1 MGGDRFSEVLLPC
14 PSSLALS
21 SSGILSHLQEAVP
34 RAAPLVRLGALGLVP
49 LAFKPPGCVLQAQG
63 CAAWVA
69 LVCPV
74 VGAHLELLGVVSKG
88 EETGKDPGIPKENW
102 GFRLELD
109 SAVIRR
115 GESSVSCF
123 SS

>member
-1 MGGDRFSEVLLPC
+1 M
-14 PSSLALS
+14 
-21 SSGILSHLQEAVP
+21 
-34 RAAPLVRLGALGLVP
+34 RLGALGLVP

-115 GESSVSCF
+115 GESSVPCF